1 MTSIEEPEIMECA
14 VIITDSDLTT
24 LDKGNW
30 VIHFDQSALDKL
42 GDRHQKTFADRKN
55 GGNNLFADCLK
66 SRLTKDQVEN
76 ELLTLIQRHCPPKM
90 CSLAG
95 SSIHIDKR
103 VLELQMPKV
112 HDYLHY
118 RIIDVSSF
126 QAIMKRWA
134 PWLERKIKD
143 QVVRNGSDTVN
154 HRAMDD
160 IIWSISYM
168 REMRSCLN
176 KLALIRNPI
185 LSASEDAKI
194 SVSHRSIVELT
205 KEYKQATRIDSLP
218 STQPQKQ
225 SEEQIQYQNYSYRPF
240 FSRGME
246 KSTISNQII
255 HSNTLSAESA
265 ACKTK
270 ACQVCFDEK
279 PAASFTQRISRQCKH
294 RERNICN
301 TCIYEHIAQAFQKM
315 CSDDVRCP
323 ELNCRI
329 ILDYEAIKKIL
340 QDARNIDLLQRYERF
355 YLEHQLE
362 QMPEFIW
369 CTHACGSGQL
379 AEQGDQNNIIRCV
392 KCRKKSCFIHRV
404 HWHEGLTCAKYDE
417 QIDSGRRATDQWLAQ
432 HTKNCPKCRY
442 GIEKTTGCDHMT
454 CTQCHF
460 EFCWACLAAYADIR
474 SDGNHRHYQHCK
486 HFRAYPK

>member
-1 MTSIEEPEIMECA
+1 MWKCY
-14 VIITDSDLTT
+14 
-24 LDKGNW
+24 W
-30 VIHFDQSALDKL
+30 
-42 GDRHQKTFADRKN
+42 
-55 GGNNLFADCLK
+55 
-66 SRLTKDQVEN
+66 
-76 ELLTLIQRHCPPKM
+76 
-90 CSLAG
+90 
-95 SSIHIDKR
+95 SSILKGANLNNRTEGEQTNYNNYASDDFKRSNISESTTVTPLNLRSLTARITSLQQLMSNRQTIDGSTPQLNQTAATSSREQYTSNVNR
-103 VLELQMPKV
+103 VQN
-112 HDYLHY
+112 
-118 RIIDVSSF
+118 S
-126 QAIMKRWA
+126 
-134 PWLERKIKD
+134 
-143 QVVRNGSDTVN
+143 
-154 HRAMDD
+154 
-160 IIWSISYM
+160 
-168 REMRSCLN
+168 
-176 KLALIRNPI
+176 I
-185 LSASEDAKI
+185 LSKSERAKT
-194 SVSHRSIVELT
+194 SVSRRSTVE
-205 KEYKQATRIDSLP
+205 ATIQNQRATQTDSLP
-218 STQPQKQ
+218 STQPPNQ
-225 SEEQIQYQNYSYRPF
+225 SEEHIQNRKSFRQPL
-240 FSRGME
+240 FSRDIQQ
-246 KSTISNQII
+246 STISNQMI
-255 HSNTLSAESA
+255 HSNTVPPKPAPR
-265 ACKTK
+265 KTK

-417 QIDSGRRATDQWLAQ
+417 QIDSGKRATDQWLAQ